1 MRENWT
7 DLNKSGKRLDKII
20 KKLYKNFR
28 DTKNI
33 DKRIRLANSISV
45 LTNSMVGLAKI
56 ELGIDEAYKEFK
68 ARVIT
73 P

>member
-1 MRENWT
+1 MTQNWT
-7 DLNKSGKRLDKII
+7 DFNKSGSRLDKII

-28 DTKNI
+28 DSKDI
-33 DKRIRLANSISV
+33 EKRIRLANSISV

-68 ARVIT
+68 SKK
-73 P
+73 